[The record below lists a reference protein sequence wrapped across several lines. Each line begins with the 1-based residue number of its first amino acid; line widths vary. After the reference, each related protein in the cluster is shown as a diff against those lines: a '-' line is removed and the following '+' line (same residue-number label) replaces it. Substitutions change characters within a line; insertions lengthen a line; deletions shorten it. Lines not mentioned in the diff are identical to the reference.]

1 VEKLKPV
8 GLLTLV
14 IWGVATASWI
24 VLCVR
29 NTASGSSTGF
39 YIFLAVLWA
48 ASFCIMLYRYLKGRK
63 SK

>member
-1 VEKLKPV
+1 MKLQPV

-29 NTASGSSTGF
+29 SILAGSSAGW

-48 ASFCIMLYRYLKGRK
+48 SSFCIMLYRYFKGRK

>member
-1 VEKLKPV
+1 VEKLKPI

-14 IWGVATASWI
+14 IWGVATVAWI

-29 NTASGSSTGF
+29 NIQAGSSAGW
-39 YIFLAVLWA
+39 YIFLAVLWV
-48 ASFCIMLYRYLKGRK
+48 ASFFIMLYRYFKGRK